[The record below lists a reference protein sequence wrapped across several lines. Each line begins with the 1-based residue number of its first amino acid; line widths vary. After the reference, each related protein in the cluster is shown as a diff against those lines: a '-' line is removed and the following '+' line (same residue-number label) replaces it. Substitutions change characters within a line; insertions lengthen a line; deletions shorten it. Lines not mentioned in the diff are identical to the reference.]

1 MIEGS
6 KTTAL
11 IANNDLRPK
20 SASFNNFGPQKR
32 KHQFKAKSLL
42 SPAASTP
49 RFSHNAM
56 SRGAIPGQSRQYRGT
71 ANTQD
76 MIDSDVNVS
85 GGLNH

>member
-1 MIEGS
+1 MQSQSGLRATISGPN
-6 KTTAL
+6 KILDANKPTAM

-42 SPAASTP
+42 STAASNP

-56 SRGAIPGQSRQYRGT
+56 SRGAIPGQSRQ
-71 ANTQD
+71 
-76 MIDSDVNVS
+76 
-85 GGLNH
+85 